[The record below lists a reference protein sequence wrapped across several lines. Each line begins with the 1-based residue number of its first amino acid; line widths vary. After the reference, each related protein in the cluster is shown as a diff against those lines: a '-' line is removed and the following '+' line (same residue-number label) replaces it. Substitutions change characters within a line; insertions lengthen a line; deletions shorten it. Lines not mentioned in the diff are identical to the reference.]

1 MNLYFIIL
9 SFQTIGGA
17 GQISTAN
24 GGTIP
29 INDIRGTLLAKTN
42 QSNKKTLFLN
52 RNHISRKN
60 DLFNKKTLIYRFR
73 GNGIHKTRKAYT
85 MQTCSSLSIN
95 RHVWM
100 DTRHLQ
106 SCHSKSCISLSST
119 LNVFEL

>member
-42 QSNKKTLFLN
+42 QSNKRMLLIIFPEKMTTLT
-52 RNHISRKN
+52 KN
-60 DLFNKKTLIYRFR
+60 YYL
-73 GNGIHKTRKAYT
+73 
-85 MQTCSSLSIN
+85 
-95 RHVWM
+95 
-100 DTRHLQ
+100 
-106 SCHSKSCISLSST
+106 
-119 LNVFEL
+119 

>member
-42 QSNKKTLFLN
+42 QSNKKTLLIIFPE
-52 RNHISRKN
+52 KMT
-60 DLFNKKTLIYRFR
+60 TL
-73 GNGIHKTRKAYT
+73 T
-85 MQTCSSLSIN
+85 
-95 RHVWM
+95 
-100 DTRHLQ
+100 
-106 SCHSKSCISLSST
+106 
-119 LNVFEL
+119 